1 MANITVTASTPVVN
15 VSSTNNTVNVSQTT
29 STVNVSLATG
39 LSQSAIR
46 GYFGNTFPILY
57 DVSTGVYS
65 IDSDAIVDETV
76 VSNGIQSGM

>member
-57 DVSTGVYS
+57 DVSSTIAS
-65 IDSDAIVDETV
+65 LS
-76 VSNGIQSGM
+76 ML